1 MAHKWHELPTSLRFI
16 EHSFGKASFVLFLS
30 GFFAGVAVTLIADAL
45 FVEWVLE
52 RLR

>member
-16 EHSFGKASFVLFLS
+16 EHSFGKASFVLFLC

-45 FVEWVLE
+45 VVEWILE
-52 RLR
+52 RMP